1 MAAAADASQPECQ
14 RLTYALR
21 RAATNEF
28 TDGHS
33 PFIKTSSRR
42 APSVLFRHRYA
53 IFTRQFTIEHFLAT
67 ADN

>member
-1 MAAAADASQPECQ
+1 MAAAADASLSACL

-21 RAATNEF
+21 RAATNGLAN
-28 TDGHS
+28 GHS

-42 APSVLFRHRYA
+42 APAVLFRHRYA